1 MKKIAY
7 LVLFALF
14 NPAACA
20 GNCELV
26 TLEEISSPDSK
37 RDAIL
42 FSKNCGITAGYS
54 IQVSIFSTGERPGD
68 TGNVMIA
75 AGDPRGNWGIE
86 WRGNETLVIEVDKE
100 SELFRS
106 EQEFKG
112 VTVIYSKID

>member
-1 MKKIAY
+1 MEDKVKKIAY

-42 FSKNCGITAGYS
+42 FSKNCGITAG
-54 IQVSIFSTGERPGD
+54 
-68 TGNVMIA
+68 
-75 AGDPRGNWGIE
+75 
-86 WRGNETLVIEVDKE
+86 
-100 SELFRS
+100 
-106 EQEFKG
+106 
-112 VTVIYSKID
+112 